1 MSYWMHPNDTV
12 RNDREHSLRAA
23 ERYEFERA
31 LRTAQ
36 EQARAEQKARRK
48 HRVRRYARLVL
59 HRAA

>member
-1 MSYWMHPNDTV
+1 MSYWIHPNDTIG
-12 RNDREHSLRAA
+12 NQREHSLRAA
-23 ERYEFERA
+23 ERYELEQA

-36 EQARAEQKARRK
+36 EQARAERKARRK